1 MNKEMRDLI
10 IPKYEITELIGKGSY
25 GCVTKGI
32 CKKTAKIVAL
42 KVIQTEV
49 QTEYELIKL
58 IREIKI

>member
-42 KVIQTEV
+42 KVI
-49 QTEYELIKL
+49 
-58 IREIKI
+58 